1 MSMVPSTGLALK
13 LRVPKAETPLGF
25 PADTDM
31 YILETASEGAAH
43 LSLIWDELYLKPGD
57 VLWLC
62 ALGDESRAHNIR
74 RFDSKAGAW
83 GHKISRVSL
92 VPGDRVV
99 VFAALRA
106 PSGLRYPRRGPRAT
120 VVRLHSLV
128 HAHFSAV
135 GSISKSLEDSLSEGT
150 SNSCNVD
157 INCPLVR
164 LV

>member
-74 RFDSKAGAW
+74 RFDSKG
-83 GHKISRVSL
+83 GRLGPQDLSSQL
-92 VPGDRVV
+92 SPGRPGCGICCL
-99 VFAALRA
+99 ARA
-106 PSGLRYPRRGPRAT
+106 
-120 VVRLHSLV
+120 VRS
-128 HAHFSAV
+128 
-135 GSISKSLEDSLSEGT
+135 
-150 SNSCNVD
+150 
-157 INCPLVR
+157 
-164 LV
+164 